1 MSSRRQ
7 HAGPEAG
14 PQAAQRVADGFAAAA
29 DEYDATGTEF
39 FGVMGEHLV
48 AQADIRPGAVVL
60 DIGCGKGAVTLPAG
74 AARAAGPGGQVTG
87 IDLAVPMLDHARR
100 ATEQG
105 GLAMVTFGLGDTA
118 DPPFPAGSFDVV
130 LAGNLAQFLP
140 SPMTEIARWGS
151 LLTGG
156 GTLAFSWNLAEDP
169 YWVPVLAVFDAAMP
183 PGVTGF
189 AAMLR
194 RRPFG
199 SVEDV
204 QGLLAASGYQ
214 PITTRVHTV
223 ALTYRTPQQWWAA
236 ARSQGPWAACW
247 RHIPPGRLD
256 AAQRDAFALLD
267 ERREPDGTIGRTMLF
282 AWTTGRKDTP

>member
-1 MSSRRQ
+1 MSGRNQ
-7 HAGPEAG
+7 AAGPEAG
-14 PQAAQRVADGFAAAA
+14 AQQAAHRVAEGFAAAA
-29 DEYDATGTEF
+29 EGYDATGTEF
-39 FGVMGEHLV
+39 FRAMGEHLV
-48 AQADIRPGAVVL
+48 AQACVRPGAVVL
-60 DIGCGKGAVTLPAG
+60 DIGCGKGAVTLP

-100 ATEQG
+100 AAEQA
-105 GLAMVTFGLGDTA
+105 GLAMVTFGPGDAA

-130 LAGNLAQFLP
+130 LAGNVAQFLTC
-140 SPMTEIARWGS
+140 PMTEVPGWGS
-151 LLTGG
+151 LLTAG

-169 YWVPVLAVFDAAMP
+169 YWVPILAVFDAAMP

-204 QGLLAASGYQ
+204 QGLLAADGYRQ
-214 PITTRVHTV
+214 ITTRVHTLT
-223 ALTYRTPQQWWAA
+223 LTYGTPQQWWAA

-256 AAQRDAFALLD
+256 AAEREAFALLD
-267 ERREPDGTIGRTMLF
+267 ELREPDGSIPRTMLF
-282 AWTTGRKDTP
+282 ACTTGRKGTP